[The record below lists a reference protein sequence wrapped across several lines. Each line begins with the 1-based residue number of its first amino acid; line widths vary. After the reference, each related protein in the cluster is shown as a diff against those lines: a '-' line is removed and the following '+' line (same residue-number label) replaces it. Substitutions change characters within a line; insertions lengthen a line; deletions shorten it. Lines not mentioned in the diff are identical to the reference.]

1 MSIAS
6 PHARRGRPRKYEHAS
21 ALDAALT
28 TFWTKGF
35 AGTSLDDLTSAMGMN
50 RPSIYGAF
58 GNKEALYAAAVEH
71 YVRTVGRTFLEPLS
85 RDGALADD
93 LDAFYAAVTG
103 VVTGKHGPLGCIVAC
118 TLPSEAET
126 TPAARQLLAAALTQ
140 IDGAVRARLARAVE
154 QGELARDTDL
164 RTQAEVVV
172 SGMLALSLR
181 ARAGASRRDLKRLA
195 RAFVAT
201 VAGRRG

>member
-1 MSIAS
+1 MSIA
-6 PHARRGRPRKYEHAS
+6 PPPARRGRPRKYEHAS

-28 TFWTKGF
+28 TFWAKGF
-35 AGTSLDDLTSAMGMN
+35 AGTSLDDLASAMGMN
-50 RPSIYGAF
+50 KPSIYAAF

-71 YVRTVGRTFLEPLS
+71 YVRTVGRTFLEPLH
-85 RDGALADD
+85 RGGALADD
-93 LDAFYAAVTG
+93 LDAFYAGVTG

-118 TLPSEAET
+118 TLPAEAET
-126 TPAARQLLAAALTQ
+126 TPAARQLLAAALAQ

-181 ARAGASRRDLKRLA
+181 ARAGAPRRDLRRLA
-195 RAFVAT
+195 RAFVTMA
-201 VAGRRG
+201 AARSR